1 MADDVTT
8 ASKVR
13 IEALEALTEIYLEA
27 KASWES
33 AREQIKKIVEPGEKI
48 TLPNGVKIART
59 NPGLCGSARLPAKKV
74 QTQYPDVYK
83 KCLVYKDSPSRLTIT
98 KPKENG
104 GDE

>member
-13 IEALEALTEIYLEA
+13 IEALEELTDIYLEA
-27 KASWES
+27 KANWES
-33 AREQIKKIVEPGEKI
+33 AREQIKRIVEPGEKI
-48 TLPNGVKIART
+48 TLPNGVKVARSYE
-59 NPGLCGSARLPAKKV
+59 GLCNTATLSAKKV

-83 KCLVYKDSPSRLTIT
+83 KCLTYRNSPSRLIIT
-98 KPKENG
+98 PPKKR